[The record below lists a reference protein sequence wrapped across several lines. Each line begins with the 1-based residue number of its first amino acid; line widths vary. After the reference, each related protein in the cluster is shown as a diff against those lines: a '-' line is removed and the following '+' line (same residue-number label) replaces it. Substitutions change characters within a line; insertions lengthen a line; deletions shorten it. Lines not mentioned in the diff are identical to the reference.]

1 MRAVDLESCPVLPVM
16 WGSGPFQE
24 MVIDLKPVGVELR
37 DGQVSVTNEKGV
49 F

>member
-1 MRAVDLESCPVLPVM
+1 MVAVDLEGRPVLPVM

-24 MVIDLKPVGVELR
+24 MAIGLKHVGVELR
-37 DGQVSVTNEKGV
+37 DVQMSVTSEKGV